1 MFCHPRDRVTRLA
14 VKRLS
19 LRAVDLQK
27 FHRVGFLVFHQITR
41 QQRVVT
47 TPEIAN

>member
-1 MFCHPRDRVTRLA
+1 MFLLLSMFCHPRDRVTRLA

-27 FHRVGFLVFHQITR
+27 FHRVGLLLFTKLR
-41 QQRVVT
+41 DNR
-47 TPEIAN
+47 EL